1 MKKISPKNWL
11 LLGVFLGMLAAA
23 LLLLPM
29 LPEQFDRWQA
39 TSKIEQ
45 LKQDH
50 KALAKESKSSK
61 QYGRIGQ
68 AEVVAYYPSNLES
81 TTNQQIQELIG
92 SAFQITGIDRKSVV

>member
-45 LKQDH
+45 LKQEH

-61 QYGRIGQ
+61 QYGRIG
-68 AEVVAYYPSNLES
+68 
-81 TTNQQIQELIG
+81 
-92 SAFQITGIDRKSVV
+92 